1 MEIENSTANVRFSV
15 ELKKFVGTKPQK
27 TEKPS
32 IVLYI
37 NGGKTP
43 LEQQRNAS
51 SGLGTDIGQTDE
63 ENHYSDVPQKEE
75 LRTIP
80 EARNRNFPDRKQ
92 RFMVLALELRE
103 KPRKFA
109 AMSGIA
115 NSFMLMSFLQAVT
128 DISFQCLT
136 WNLP

>member
-1 MEIENSTANVRFSV
+1 M
-15 ELKKFVGTKPQK
+15 
-27 TEKPS
+27 
-32 IVLYI
+32 YI

-63 ENHYSDVPQKEE
+63 ENLYSDVPQKEE